1 MQTLGAFR
9 PFLFLS
15 IFYVLYFD
23 SEMIVGG
30 AMQHDN
36 HMAIAVRAA
45 KDSGKIQR
53 EWLGKDKKV
62 ELKGE
67 INLVTE
73 VDKRCD
79 QMIIKIITEAF
90 PEHNILTEET
100 PMPEG
105 SSPYRWI
112 IDPLDGTTNYAHGYP
127 CFCTSIALEL
137 EGEVLLG
144 VIYDPMLDELF
155 TAQQGQGAFLNG
167 ERIAVSETARLTEAL
182 ICTGFP
188 YDLRDSPA
196 NNLDHFNHFIME
208 ARAIRRDGSAA
219 LDLCYVAMGRFDGF
233 WELKLNPWDVAAGK
247 LIVEEAGGV
256 VTNFSG
262 GPLDIYGQEVLA
274 SNGQIHEEMIG
285 VLERE

>member
-1 MQTLGAFR
+1 MH
-9 PFLFLS
+9 
-15 IFYVLYFD
+15 FD
-23 SEMIVGG
+23 
-30 AMQHDN
+30 DLL
-36 HMAIAVRAA
+36 AIAIRAV
-45 KDSGKIQR
+45 KESGKIQK

-73 VDKRCD
+73 VDKICEQRIVE
-79 QMIIKIITEAF
+79 IIKEAF

-100 PMPEG
+100 PMREV

-144 VIYDPMLDELF
+144 AIYDPLLEELF
-155 TAQQGQGAFLNG
+155 TAQQGKGAFLNG
-167 ERIAVSETARLTEAL
+167 EGITVSETELLTEAL

-188 YDLRDSPA
+188 YDLRESPV
-196 NNLDHFNHFIME
+196 NNVSHFNNFIME
-208 ARAIRRDGSAA
+208 ARAVRRDGSAA

-247 LIVEEAGGV
+247 LLVEAAGGV
-256 VTNFSG
+256 VTDFAG
-262 GPLDIYGQEVLA
+262 GPLDIYGQETLA
-274 SNGQIHEEMIG
+274 SNGRIHEEMMK
-285 VLERE
+285 VLERGR

>member
-1 MQTLGAFR
+1 MQL
-9 PFLFLS
+9 
-15 IFYVLYFD
+15 
-23 SEMIVGG
+23 
-30 AMQHDN
+30 DN
-36 HMAIAVRAA
+36 LLDIAISAV
-45 KDSGKIQR
+45 KESGRIQK

-73 VDKRCD
+73 VDKKCEERVVE
-79 QMIIKIITEAF
+79 IIKEAF
-90 PEHNILTEET
+90 PQHNILTEET

-105 SSPYRWI
+105 SSSYRWI

-137 EGEVLLG
+137 EGESVLG
-144 VIYDPMLDELF
+144 AVYDPFLDELF
-155 TAQQGQGAFLNG
+155 TAQKGKGAFLNG
-167 ERIAVSETARLTEAL
+167 ERISVSETERLTEAL

-188 YDLRDSPA
+188 YDLRESPV
-196 NNLDHFNHFIME
+196 NNLDHFNNFIME

-219 LDLCYVAMGRFDGF
+219 LDLCYVAAGRFDGF

-256 VTNFSG
+256 VSNFAG
-262 GPLDIYGQEVLA
+262 GPLDIYGQETLA
-274 SNGQIHEEMIG
+274 SNGRIHGEMIG
-285 VLERE
+285 VLGRE

>member
-1 MQTLGAFR
+1 M
-9 PFLFLS
+9 
-15 IFYVLYFD
+15 V
-23 SEMIVGG
+23 VGG
-30 AMQHDN
+30 VMQRDN
-36 HMAIAVRAA
+36 LLDLAISAV
-45 KDSGKIQR
+45 KESGRIQK

-73 VDKRCD
+73 VDRICEGRIIE
-79 QMIIKIITEAF
+79 IIKKAF

-127 CFCTSIALEL
+127 FFCTSIALEL
-137 EGEVLLG
+137 EGEIVLG
-144 VIYDPMLDELF
+144 AIYDFLLDELF
-155 TAQQGQGAFLNG
+155 TAQQGKGAFLNG
-167 ERIAVSETARLTEAL
+167 ERIFVSTTERLTEAL
-182 ICTGFP
+182 LCTGFP
-188 YDLRDSPA
+188 YDLRESPV

-208 ARAIRRDGSAA
+208 ARAVRRDGSAA
-219 LDLCYVAMGRFDGF
+219 LDLCYVAAGRFDGF

-256 VTNFSG
+256 VTDFEG
-262 GPLDIYGQEVLA
+262 GPLDIYGQEILA
-274 SNGQIHEEMIG
+274 TNGRIHEEMIG